1 MKNIITVIL
10 FIITSIGFSQNLV
23 NELNGF
29 KLNQF
34 REAPTSEFK
43 KHLQKKPLMT
53 DLNLSYF

>member
-10 FIITSIGFSQNLV
+10 FIITSIGFSQDLV

-43 KHLQKKPLMT
+43 KHL
-53 DLNLSYF
+53 

>member
-10 FIITSIGFSQNLV
+10 FIITSIGFSQDLV

-34 REAPTSEFK
+34 REAPTPEFK